1 MGELERLLRAS
12 EPGGRLSTAAGH
24 GGRGVAAAAI
34 VLLATIAGIGWL
46 YLLRHAAVLGY
57 GPRLREALPLQRLA
71 GGDAQPLLRLACTWI
86 PAGLVAG
93 LALRASTR
101 LTWAARVL
109 VTGAGAWVV
118 LFVAGA
124 GSDSVTASEKLA
136 PHLAP
141 QFGRGALWVA
151 AALVAAGALCVAR
164 RREA

>member
-1 MGELERLLRAS
+1 MLHPPGPGDRLR
-12 EPGGRLSTAAGH
+12 GAAGH
-24 GGRGVAAAAI
+24 GARGLAAALI
-34 VLLATIAGIGWL
+34 VVLATIAGIGWL

-57 GPRLREALPLQRLA
+57 GPRLRDALPLQRLA

-86 PAGLVAG
+86 PVGLVAG

-101 LTWAARVL
+101 LTWAARAMVA
-109 VTGAGAWVV
+109 GAGAWIV

-136 PHLAP
+136 PHIAP

-151 AALVAAGALCVAR
+151 AALVAAGALCVLR
-164 RREA
+164 GREP